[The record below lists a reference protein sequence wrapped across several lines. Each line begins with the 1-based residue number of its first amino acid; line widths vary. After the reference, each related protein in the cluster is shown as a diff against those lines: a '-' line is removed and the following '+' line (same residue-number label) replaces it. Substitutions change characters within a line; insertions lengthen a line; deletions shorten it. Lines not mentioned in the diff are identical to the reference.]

1 MAGGFMSSAGRA
13 SLQLGR
19 GVDSTTGR
27 PMGVAVIPDEA
38 RIDALN
44 AGQKVSYDVAIIE
57 SASELS
63 SALGIS
69 ASAEM
74 RYGLFSAS
82 GSLELSEK
90 AQYKT
95 AATYV
100 LARCNV
106 ENAPV
111 QLFDPAAKESAVKLK
126 DNPSNFR
133 RAFGD
138 TFVRAAIAGG
148 QFYAL
153 LEIIHKD
160 TQKQKSLAAS
170 IQAEYNGYIGS
181 AEAKFEMKKET
192 QQLTRES
199 SFRILQYQASG
210 QDVETTLVQDTNAVI
225 ERLKAFPGI
234 ASKHPVSLRVELASY
249 DTIPDLQPNLQRRDA
264 LESALED
271 CARKKLA
278 YRTVVNDC
286 DFFLQGG
293 QDYFQEPTG
302 IDEVQAWSDAYTDAF
317 NAVAEHANKLDDGT
331 VSGLF
336 KPPALPVPRFK
347 RLPVT
352 VGAPTVVPNLERKP
366 IAEAEARL
374 RELGFNPILSSRT
387 VVIGDTTTPL
397 GVVLSQI
404 PAPLSSAPKGS
415 NVTLAYAVRLMIK
428 ATALNQQ
435 KIKASLR
442 AVR

>member
-1 MAGGFMSSAGRA
+1 
-13 SLQLGR
+13 
-19 GVDSTTGR
+19 
-27 PMGVAVIPDEA
+27 MGVAVIPDEA

-225 ERLKAFPGI
+225 ERLKAFPGPSI
-234 ASKHPVSLRVELASY
+234 RSRSASNSLP
-249 DTIPDLQPNLQRRDA
+249 TIRSRTSSRICSGA
-264 LESALED
+264 MRWK
-271 CARKKLA
+271 ARS
-278 YRTVVNDC
+278 RT
-286 DFFLQGG
+286 
-293 QDYFQEPTG
+293 
-302 IDEVQAWSDAYTDAF
+302 
-317 NAVAEHANKLDDGT
+317 
-331 VSGLF
+331 
-336 KPPALPVPRFK
+336 
-347 RLPVT
+347 
-352 VGAPTVVPNLERKP
+352 
-366 IAEAEARL
+366 ARA
-374 RELGFNPILSSRT
+374 RSSRT
-387 VVIGDTTTPL
+387 GQSSMTAISSCRAGKIIFKSQPASTRCKPGATPIPMRSTR
-397 GVVLSQI
+397 SQSTRTSWMTG
-404 PAPLSSAPKGS
+404 PFPDCSSRRHSLFRVSSAC
-415 NVTLAYAVRLMIK
+415 R
-428 ATALNQQ
+428 
-435 KIKASLR
+435 
-442 AVR
+442 